1 MANPEFI
8 APDLRPRLRIGLLE
22 TEPIRVAGFRSVFEE
37 KRHVE
42 IVPIELEGL
51 LTDRS
56 LGLALFSIHGGHANA
71 FETLSAIRAARPNL
85 RIIVMGSDAD
95 DETII
100 KAIAAGAK
108 GYLEET
114 ASPDQVEQAIDVVES
129 GSVWAPRRVL
139 SMFIDRVMQSSS
151 RAVRRTGSQ
160 FTHREREVLQL
171 LVAARSNREI
181 AESLGIEERTVKA
194 HVARLMRKVGVD
206 NRIALSIYAVT
217 HALVV
222 PESQNGGPL
231 TVKPPSRVP

>member
-1 MANPEFI
+1 MANPELI
-8 APDLRPRLRIGLLE
+8 APKLHLRLKIGLME
-22 TEPIRVAGFRSVFEE
+22 TEPIRVAGFRSVFEG
-37 KRHVE
+37 KPNVE
-42 IVPIELEGL
+42 IVPVDLDGL
-51 LTDRS
+51 LTDKS
-56 LGLALFSIHGGHANA
+56 LGMALFSVHSSTDA
-71 FETLSAIRAARPNL
+71 FETLATIRSARPGL
-85 RIIVMGSDAD
+85 RIIVMGSEAD

-114 ASPDQVEQAIDVVES
+114 ASPDQVEQAIDVVQS

-139 SMFIDRVMQSSS
+139 SIFIDRVMQSSA
-151 RAVRRTGSQ
+151 RAVRRSGSQ

-181 AESLGIEERTVKA
+181 AETLGIEERTVKA

-217 HALVV
+217 HSLVH
-222 PESQNGGPL
+222 PEPQTPN
-231 TVKPPSRVP
+231 R